1 MARYS
6 YLAIDPDGREQR
18 GGIDSADERAVRAA
32 LDRKKLLT
40 VEVSR
45 SDVKTAGATTSEK
58 REPARGALRH
68 RDRMLVT
75 RQLATLIG
83 ASVAV
88 DEALGILVAQQE
100 NPTVRRI
107 LADMRSGIQE
117 GMRLADAMGRHKASF
132 PGAYRAAIAGGER
145 SGNLGPVLNRL
156 ADYLQREHGLRSK
169 ITTAMIYPIA
179 LSLVAVTVV
188 ACLMIFVV
196 PALVEQFKT
205 FHGQLPLITNILIAV
220 SGGLTRFWPLILAVI
235 FGGFVVA
242 RTLLRQPHIRLAADM
257 TQLRLP
263 IFGKQ
268 ARAVS
273 CSRFVRSVATLTAS
287 GLPVPEAVRASRDA
301 SPNRAFA
308 RAVDQMAVRIQEG
321 EPLSHALRQSGLF
334 PPMVVYMT
342 VGGENS
348 GELPAMLEKASDHL
362 DQEFEG
368 FVSAALSLIEPAIIV
383 LMGAM
388 VAGIVLAIMLPILQL
403 NQLAAG

>member
-1 MARYS
+1 MARFS
-6 YLAIDPDGREQR
+6 YLAIDPDGRERR
-18 GGIDSADERAVRAA
+18 GGMDAADERAVRTA
-32 LDRKKLLT
+32 LTTKKLLP

-45 SDVKTAGATTSEK
+45 ADASQAQTAAAK
-58 REPARGALRH
+58 KEPVRGSLRH
-68 RDRMLVT
+68 KDRMLVT

-88 DEALGILVAQQE
+88 DEALGILAAQQE
-100 NPTVRRI
+100 NQTVRRI
-107 LADMRSGIQE
+107 MADMRNSIQE
-117 GMRLADAMGRHKASF
+117 GMRLADAMGRHKSSF

-169 ITTAMIYPIA
+169 ITTAMIYPAA
-179 LSLVAVTVV
+179 LSLVAITVV

-220 SGGLTRFWPLILAVI
+220 SGGLTRFWPLIIAVI
-235 FGGFVVA
+235 VGGVIVA
-242 RTLLRQPHIRLAADM
+242 RTMLRQPHIRLGADAAQM
-257 TQLRLP
+257 RLP
-263 IFGKQ
+263 VFGKW
-268 ARAVS
+268 AKVVC

-287 GLPVPEAVRASRDA
+287 GLPVPDAVRASRDA

-321 EPLSHALRQSGLF
+321 EPLSHAMRQSGLF

-368 FVSAALSLIEPAIIV
+368 FIQAALSLIEPAIIV

>member
-1 MARYS
+1 MARFS
-6 YLAIDPDGREQR
+6 YLAIDPDGRERR
-18 GGIDSADERAVRAA
+18 GGMDAADERAVRAA
-32 LDRKKLLT
+32 LTTKKLLP

-45 SDVKTAGATTSEK
+45 ADARPAQANASKK
-58 REPARGALRH
+58 EPVRGTLSH
-68 RDRMLVT
+68 KDRMLVT

-100 NPTVRRI
+100 SQTVRRI
-107 LADMRSGIQE
+107 LADMRNGIQE
-117 GMRLADAMGRHKASF
+117 GMRLADAMGRHKSSF

-145 SGNLGPVLNRL
+145 AGDLGTVLNRL

-179 LSLVAVTVV
+179 LSLVAISVV

-220 SGGLTRFWPLILAVI
+220 SGGLTRFWPLIIALIV
-235 FGGFVVA
+235 GGFIVT
-242 RTLLRQPHIRLAADM
+242 RTLLRQPHIRLGADAAQM
-257 TQLRLP
+257 RLP
-263 IFGKQ
+263 VLGKW
-268 ARAVS
+268 AKVVC

-287 GLPVPEAVRASRDA
+287 GLPVPDAVRASRDA

-321 EPLSHALRQSGLF
+321 EPLSHAMRQTGLF
-334 PPMVVYMT
+334 PAMVVYMT

-368 FVSAALSLIEPAIIV
+368 FIQAALSLIEPAIIV

>member
-6 YLAIDPDGREQR
+6 YLAIDPDGREHR
-18 GGIDSADERAVRAA
+18 GGMDAADERAVRTA
-32 LDRKKLLT
+32 LDRKKLLP

-45 SDVKTAGATTSEK
+45 ADVKSSRATASEK
-58 REPARGALRH
+58 REPVRGALRH
-68 RDRMLVT
+68 KDRMLVT

-83 ASVAV
+83 ASIAV

-100 NPTVRRI
+100 SQVVRRI

-117 GMRLADAMGRHKASF
+117 GMRLADAMGRHKSSF

-145 SGNLGPVLNRL
+145 SGDLGVVLNRL

-179 LSLVAVTVV
+179 LSLVAISVV

-205 FHGQLPLITNILIAV
+205 FHGQLPFITNVLIAV

-235 FGGFVVA
+235 FGGFIVA
-242 RTLLRQPHIRLAADM
+242 RTMLRQPHIRLGADAA
-257 TQLRLP
+257 QLRLP
-263 IFGKQ
+263 ILGKQ
-268 ARAVS
+268 ARVVC

-287 GLPVPEAVRASRDA
+287 GLPVPEAVRVSRDA

-321 EPLSHALRQSGLF
+321 EPLSHAMRQTGLF

-348 GELPAMLEKASDHL
+348 GELPTMLEKASDHL

-368 FVSAALSLIEPAIIV
+368 FVGAALSLIEPAIIV

>member
-18 GGIDSADERAVRAA
+18 GGIDAADERAVRAA
-32 LDRKKLLT
+32 LDRRKLLL

-45 SDVKTAGATTSEK
+45 ADAKQAHQKATY
-58 REPARGALRH
+58 RHAPVRGALRH
-68 RDRMLVT
+68 KDRMLVT

-83 ASVAV
+83 ASIAV

-100 NPTVRRI
+100 SPVVRRI
-107 LADMRSGIQE
+107 LSDMRGSIQE
-117 GMRLADAMGRHKASF
+117 GMRLADAMGRHKSSF

-145 SGNLGPVLNRL
+145 SGDLGVVLNRL
-156 ADYLQREHGLRSK
+156 ADYLQREHGLRAK

-179 LSLVAVTVV
+179 LSLVAISVV

-196 PALVEQFKT
+196 PTLIDQFKS
-205 FHGQLPLITNILIAV
+205 FHGELPFITNVLIAV
-220 SGGLTRFWPLILAVI
+220 SGGLTRFWPLILALI
-235 FGGFVVA
+235 FGGFIVA
-242 RTLLRQPHIRLAADM
+242 RTLLRQPHIRLGADAA
-257 TQLRLP
+257 QLRLP
-263 IFGKQ
+263 VLGRWAK
-268 ARAVS
+268 VVC
-273 CSRFVRSVATLTAS
+273 CSRFTRSVATLTAS
-287 GLPVPEAVRASRDA
+287 GLPVLEAVRASRDA

-308 RAVDQMAVRIQEG
+308 RAVEQMGDRVQEG
-321 EPLSHALRQSGLF
+321 EPLSHAMRQSGLF
-334 PPMVVYMT
+334 PAMVVYMT

-348 GELPAMLEKASDHL
+348 GEFATMLEKASDHL

-368 FVSAALSLIEPAIIV
+368 FIDAALSLIEPAIIV

>member
-1 MARYS
+1 MARFS
-6 YLAIDPDGREQR
+6 YLAIDPDGRERR
-18 GGIDSADERAVRAA
+18 GGMDAADERAVRAA
-32 LDRKKLLT
+32 LTTKKLLP

-45 SDVKTAGATTSEK
+45 ADARPAQTAAARK
-58 REPARGALRH
+58 EPVRGTLSH
-68 RDRMLVT
+68 KDRMLVT

-100 NPTVRRI
+100 TQTVRRI
-107 LADMRSGIQE
+107 LADMRNSIQE
-117 GMRLADAMGRHKASF
+117 GMRLADAMGRHKSSF

-145 SGNLGPVLNRL
+145 AGDLGTVLNRL

-169 ITTAMIYPIA
+169 ITTAMVYPIA
-179 LSLVAVTVV
+179 LSLVAISVV

-220 SGGLTRFWPLILAVI
+220 SGGLTRFWPLIIALIV
-235 FGGFVVA
+235 GGFVVA
-242 RTLLRQPHIRLAADM
+242 RTLLRQPHIRLGADAAQM
-257 TQLRLP
+257 RLP
-263 IFGKQ
+263 VLGKW
-268 ARAVS
+268 AKVVS

-287 GLPVPEAVRASRDA
+287 GLPVPDAVRASRDA

-321 EPLSHALRQSGLF
+321 EPLSHAMRQTGLF
-334 PPMVVYMT
+334 PAMVVYMT

-348 GELPAMLEKASDHL
+348 GELSAMLEKASDHL

-368 FVSAALSLIEPAIIV
+368 FIQAALSLIEPAIIV

>member
-6 YLAIDPDGREQR
+6 YLAIDPDGREHR
-18 GGIDSADERAVRAA
+18 GGIDAADERAVRAA
-32 LDRKKLLT
+32 LDRKKLLM

-45 SDVKTAGATTSEK
+45 SDVKAAGVATGEK

-100 NPTVRRI
+100 NPTVHRI

-242 RTLLRQPHIRLAADM
+242 RTLLRQPHIRLASDAA
-257 TQLRLP
+257 QLRLP
-263 IFGKQ
+263 ILGKQ
-268 ARAVS
+268 ARAVC

-321 EPLSHALRQSGLF
+321 EPLSHAMRQSGLF